1 MPRAKFRCMSV
12 TRDTCGSPFHPS
24 SWRTEARLIPIKAFP
39 NYDRDGDPNIDPDH
53 AKENADFWKY
63 TPSGECCWY
72 HNAELGVPYY
82 IDMVPD
88 PDGDWKAEEYTLSES
103 YLNVTLKHMTTGT
116 RHRKGQEPEPY
127 EYGTGEFFQMGVNIE
142 EASEGAWKP
151 FVDAGPG
158 SRWKLTFTRTQG

>member
-12 TRDTCGSPFHPS
+12 SRDVCGNPFNPEF
-24 SWRTEARLIPIKAFP
+24 WRVEARLVPIKAFP
-39 NYDRDGDPNIDPDH
+39 NYDKDGDPHVDPDH

-63 TPSGECCWY
+63 TPSGECCWFS
-72 HNAELGVPYY
+72 NAELGVPYY

-88 PDGDWKAEEYTLSES
+88 KDGDWKAEEYTLSES
-103 YLNVTLKHMTTGT
+103 YLNVTLKRQIKRE
-116 RHRKGQEPEPY
+116 RHRKGCDVDLV
-127 EYGTGEFFQMGVNIE
+127 EYGNGEFFQMGVSTE

-158 SRWKLTFTRTQG
+158 SRWRVTFTRAKG